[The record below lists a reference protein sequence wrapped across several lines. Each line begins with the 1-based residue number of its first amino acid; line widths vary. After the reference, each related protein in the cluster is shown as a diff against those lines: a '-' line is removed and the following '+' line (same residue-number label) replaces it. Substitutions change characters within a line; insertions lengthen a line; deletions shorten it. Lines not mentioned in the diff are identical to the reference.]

1 MAEGGM
7 MEGGAPG
14 GGARSRAPLICWI
27 VANSVPYHEARIKA
41 AAETGRVRVCMIQIT
56 EMDSFKILQQA
67 RESDAIQRFTL
78 FPGIPWD
85 EIDGREMAKR
95 LQARL
100 SEIRPDVVFINGW
113 SFGGGLAALRWGLS
127 RDVPVV
133 VMSETTA
140 YDERR
145 QWWREGIKRR
155 IVGLCPAALVG
166 GRPHRDY
173 MMALGLDTDRIF
185 TGYDAV
191 DNDHFRCG
199 AAAARERD
207 PELRAS
213 LGLPQRYF
221 IACSRFT
228 PKKNLFRLVNAY
240 ARYRRLHDGD
250 AWSLVIVGD
259 GEQKQE
265 LLRLCDR
272 LRVTDCVLLPGPK
285 PYSELPAH
293 YGLAGAFVHASTT
306 EQWGLV
312 VNEAMASGLPVLVS
326 NRCGCAPDLVEEGR
340 NGFLFDP
347 YDISGLA
354 NAMYS
359 MAAERTDRAEMGQAS
374 QAIIARWSPQ
384 NFADNLARAAER
396 ALDAARPRPS
406 IVDRAI
412 LQILG
417 TR

>member
-7 MEGGAPG
+7 TGDRVTGA
-14 GGARSRAPLICWI
+14 APLICWI

-41 AAETGRVRVCMIQIT
+41 AAEAGRVRVCMIQIT
-56 EMDSFKILQQA
+56 EMDSFKILQQS
-67 RESDAIQRFTL
+67 RESEAIQRFTL
-78 FPGIPWD
+78 FPGIPWH

-95 LQARL
+95 LQSRL
-100 SEIRPDVVFINGW
+100 GLINPAVVFINGW
-113 SFGGGLAALRWGLS
+113 SFGGGFAALKWGLS
-127 RDVPVV
+127 HDVPVV

-140 YDERR
+140 YDDRR

-166 GRPHRDY
+166 GAPHRDY
-173 MMALGLDTDRIF
+173 MMTLGLGDDRIF

-191 DNDHFRCG
+191 DNDHFRFG
-199 AAAARERD
+199 AAAARLREW
-207 PELRAS
+207 ELRAS

-221 IACSRFT
+221 VACSRFT

-240 ARYRRLHDGD
+240 ARYRRLHGTD

-259 GEQKQE
+259 GEQKEE
-265 LLRLCDR
+265 LLRICDQ
-272 LRVTDCVLLPGPK
+272 LRIGDGVLLPGPK
-285 PYSELPAH
+285 PYSELPAY

-347 YDISGLA
+347 YDVSGLA
-354 NAMYS
+354 DAMYS
-359 MAAERTDRAEMGQAS
+359 MAAERTDRVEMGLAS
-374 QAIIARWSPQ
+374 QEIIAQWSPQ
-384 NFADNLARAAER
+384 NFAENLARAAER
-396 ALDAARPRPS
+396 ALHVARPRPS

-412 LQILG
+412 LQVLS